1 MTSLPLAA
9 AAVLTVVV
17 GIVHSWLGEIRII
30 TPLVAGPQRAP
41 LMEQSAFARKIV
53 RFAWHITTLA
63 WWGFAAILAAFA
75 TGPLGGH
82 DRIVLAAIAVTFAVS
97 GLVSFIISRGR
108 HIGWPLFL
116 AICGLTVA
124 PLL

>member
-1 MTSLPLAA
+1 MTSWPLAV
-9 AAVLTVVV
+9 AAVLTVFV
-17 GIVHSWLGEIRII
+17 GIVHSWLGEVKIV
-30 TPLVAGPQRAP
+30 TPLVDGPKLAP
-41 LMEQSAFARKIV
+41 LMEKSAFARGVV

-82 DRIVLAAIAVTFAVS
+82 DRIVLIAIAATFIVS
-97 GLVSFIISRGR
+97 GLVTLFSSNAR
-108 HIGWPLFL
+108 HLAWPVFL
-116 AICGLTVA
+116 AIGGLSLA